1 MTVPSLSLLGSDA
14 LHEHILGS
22 VSDGIHVI
30 DLQGRVLIE
39 NAASA
44 RLLGWCGDCLVGKNG
59 HAAIHHHHADGR
71 LFPVEDCPIFST
83 LQDGQP
89 REVLDDVFW
98 RQDGSCFPVE
108 YRTAPLRDGQGSI
121 YGVTVVFRDITE
133 RKLAARMQAA
143 LHGLSTCAHDCDSC
157 ATLYPQI
164 ERLLGEVLPLRALQ
178 VALLDEG
185 SAQLQMAYQGGA
197 EPPAG
202 ARGLQPRALQRAW
215 QVVQGVGP
223 CQGSGSAEGAWL
235 GAPLRLGGRIVGALV
250 VEPLED
256 ARPCTEAQV
265 RLLQFAADQLAN
277 ALERTWREQRLRFQ
291 AQYDALTELPNR
303 HLFEDRLQVAL
314 GQAGR
319 RREGLALVNIDL
331 DKFKPINDTLGH
343 AAGDAL
349 LRHVARRLKH
359 ALRQSDTVAR
369 VGGDEFVALL
379 QPALR
384 AEEVLAVA
392 EKMRAALAQPFELEG
407 QRVEISG
414 SIGVA
419 LYPQH
424 GQDAESLGR
433 SADAAMYRA
442 KRAGSSRVQ
451 LA

>member
-1 MTVPSLSLLGSDA
+1 
-14 LHEHILGS
+14 
-22 VSDGIHVI
+22 
-30 DLQGRVLIE
+30 
-39 NAASA
+39 
-44 RLLGWCGDCLVGKNG
+44 
-59 HAAIHHHHADGR
+59 
-71 LFPVEDCPIFST
+71 
-83 LQDGQP
+83 
-89 REVLDDVFW
+89 
-98 RQDGSCFPVE
+98 
-108 YRTAPLRDGQGSI
+108 
-121 YGVTVVFRDITE
+121 
-133 RKLAARMQAA
+133 
-143 LHGLSTCAHDCDSC
+143 
-157 ATLYPQI
+157 
-164 ERLLGEVLPLRALQ
+164 
-178 VALLDEG
+178 
-185 SAQLQMAYQGGA
+185 
-197 EPPAG
+197 
-202 ARGLQPRALQRAW
+202 
-215 QVVQGVGP
+215 
-223 CQGSGSAEGAWL
+223 
-235 GAPLRLGGRIVGALV
+235 RIVGALV
-250 VEPLED
+250 VEPLEG

-277 ALERTWREQRLRFQ
+277 ALERTRREERLRFQ

-303 HLFEDRLQVAL
+303 HLFDDRLQVAL

-349 LRHVARRLKH
+349 LRHVARRLQH

-442 KRAGSSRVQ
+442 KRAGSNRVQ